1 MAASMMKMITEH
13 EDVSQILTCT
23 YTLLLS
29 GTLLVTEI
37 KSFHIILD
45 LFKLALTHKGKSL
58 ILILLGSVVISN
70 KHTFLLVT
78 GILNLL
84 IGLLYWII
92 SFLPS
97 CPCPKS
103 ATESWQ
109 NWQEYSAEGMDLDK
123 PDTGVD
129 NATRL
134 KLSMI
139 DKPLKAKLDP

>member
-1 MAASMMKMITEH
+1 MNIMKI
-13 EDVSQILTCT
+13 V
-23 YTLLLS
+23 LL
-29 GTLLVTEI
+29 I
-37 KSFHIILD
+37 QMNR
-45 LFKLALTHKGKSL
+45 
-58 ILILLGSVVISN
+58 LGSVVISN

-123 PDTGVD
+123 PDTVSGVQIVLFD
-129 NATRL
+129 LTS
-134 KLSMI
+134 KE
-139 DKPLKAKLDP
+139 

>member
-45 LFKLALTHKGKSL
+45 LFKLALTHKGK
-58 ILILLGSVVISN
+58 I
-70 KHTFLLVT
+70 T
-78 GILNLL
+78 GILDLL

-103 ATESWQ
+103 AIESWQ